1 MDNEIQVDHSETL
14 FKLYALQPVLSDADQ
29 VEKLLEPLTYPK
41 NSYSKIC
48 FHNISFGVDAARAAE
63 PMLSSLRER
72 LTEVILSNIIFSL
85 ALEGCSLKTLDL
97 SNNPLGEKG
106 VRAFS
111 ALLKSQS
118 NLEELYLMNDDITKE
133 AAKAVTE
140 LIPSTEKL
148 KVLHFYFNRTGDEGA
163 VFIAK
168 IVEAS
173 PSLEDFCCATSWIG
187 SKGGVAV
194 IEALAKCRNL
204 KKLDLSDNML
214 RKEAGELLAAALLSN
229 AGLTEV
235 HLAHLSL
242 QAEGAIKV
250 GKPLTRCA
258 PSLEVLDMSMNR
270 ITPVAAVVL
279 ANCVASKQFLTK
291 LNLSGNR
298 LTDTDGHDRLTE
310 VDMSGNFIRKDGAT
324 CLARAVAGKPRFA
337 LLNINDNCISEEG
350 ISDVK
355 VIFSGSPS
363 MLGPLDEN
371 DPNGEDDE
379 WDEDL

>member
-1 MDNEIQVDHSETL
+1 MDTEIQADHSETL
-14 FKLYALQPVLSDADQ
+14 FKLCTLKPVLIDADQ
-29 VEKLLEPLTYPK
+29 VEKLFEPLTYPE

-48 FHNISFGVDAARAAE
+48 FHNISFGVDAAHAAA
-63 PMLSSLRER
+63 PILSSLRER
-72 LTEVILSNIIFSL
+72 LTEVHLSNIVAGRSVSEAMEVMEIFSL
-85 ALEGCSLKTLDL
+85 ALEGCSLKHLDL
-97 SNNPLGEKG
+97 SNNSLGEKG

-133 AAKAVTE
+133 AARAVTE

-148 KVLHFYFNRTGDEGA
+148 KVLHFYFNKTGDEGA

-173 PSLEDFCCATSWIG
+173 PSLEDFCCATSWIR
-187 SKGGVAV
+187 SKGGVSL
-194 IEALAKCRNL
+194 IEALGKCRNL
-204 KKLDLSDNML
+204 KKLDLSDNMFG
-214 RKEAGELLAAALLSN
+214 KEAGELLATALLSN

-235 HLAHLSL
+235 HLAHL
-242 QAEGAIKV
+242 
-250 GKPLTRCA
+250 T
-258 PSLEVLDMSMNR
+258 
-270 ITPVAAVVL
+270 
-279 ANCVASKQFLTK
+279 NCVASKQFLSK

-298 LTDTDGHDRLTE
+298 LTDTGAFFIGGALADGHDQLTE
-310 VDMSGNFIRKDGAT
+310 
-324 CLARAVAGKPRFA
+324 PRFA

-350 ISDVK
+350 IDDVK

-371 DPNGEDDE
+371 DPNGESEDGE
-379 WDEDL
+379 FDEDL